1 MSIYKSK
8 LINPILRMGATQS
21 LDASSMALPDALI
34 SPHLH
39 IFQAASLFIAGFFS
53 SLKEAVDYTE
63 QESDDCGT
71 CSAATT
77 PPAGAIEFH
86 DEHLLER
93 KRFGGAQ
100 TVTQQDYPII
110 ARLIQTVPCH
120 SAVSV
125 PIGCSRELVK
135 VDGGNEQL
143 YTIRYTTIKATNET
157 RVLMAYKCDK

>member
-1 MSIYKSK
+1 MSIYKSI

-21 LDASSMALPDALI
+21 IDASSMALPDALI
-34 SPHLH
+34 SPKLQ
-39 IFQAASLFIAGFFS
+39 IFLAASLFIAGLFS

-71 CSAATT
+71 CCAGTT
-77 PPAGAIEFH
+77 PPAGAMKFH
-86 DEHLLER
+86 DEHLLKR

-120 SAVSV
+120 SGVSV

-135 VDGGNEQL
+135 VDGGNEYL
-143 YTIRYTTIKATNET
+143 YTIRYTTIKATNQT
-157 RVLMAYKCDK
+157 RVLMAYKYDK